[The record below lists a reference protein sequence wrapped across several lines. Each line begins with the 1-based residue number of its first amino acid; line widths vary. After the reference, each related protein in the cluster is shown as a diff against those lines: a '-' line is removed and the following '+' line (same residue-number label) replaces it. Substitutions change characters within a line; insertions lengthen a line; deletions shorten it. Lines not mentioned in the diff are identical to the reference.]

1 MMIVCWLKIVFWL
14 AAKSAN
20 LFTILLDVLA
30 TVSNLLAQIGDLF
43 LVATASGINAIQ
55 ITISAGSVTVFG
67 TAIFGAGKGALAALS
82 DALLV
87 LHEVTVV
94 LSELVDV
101 TPMPID
107 VSLFAVNSAE
117 VVLLRHG
124 LEHSGMASKI
134 IVALLYPW
142 YKIDT

>member
-1 MMIVCWLKIVFWL
+1 MRISS
-14 AAKSAN
+14 AAESAN

-30 TVSNLLAQIGDLF
+30 TASNLLAQIGDLF
-43 LVATASGINAIQ
+43 LVATAFGINAIQ

-67 TAIFGAGKGALAALS
+67 TAIFSAGKGALAALS

-101 TPMPID
+101 TPIPID

-124 LEHSGMASKI
+124 LEHSGMALQI
-134 IVALLYPW
+134 IVALPHF
-142 YKIDT
+142 